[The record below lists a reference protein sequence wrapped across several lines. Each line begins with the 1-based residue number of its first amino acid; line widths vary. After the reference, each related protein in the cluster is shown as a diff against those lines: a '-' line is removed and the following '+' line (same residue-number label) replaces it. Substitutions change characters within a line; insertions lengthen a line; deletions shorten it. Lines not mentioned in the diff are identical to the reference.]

1 LTDHKIAGG
10 GIGLLGQP
18 KHVLANGGGNA
29 GKKLAAGGL
38 GHVNSFEKLQRAV
51 VYNERE
57 YNGNERWLIS
67 KRNKE
72 QDELW

>member
-1 LTDHKIAGG
+1 LTDHKVAGG

-38 GHVNSFEKLQRAV
+38 GHVNSFEKFSPFL
-51 VYNERE
+51 
-57 YNGNERWLIS
+57 
-67 KRNKE
+67 KE
-72 QDELW
+72 LKKII